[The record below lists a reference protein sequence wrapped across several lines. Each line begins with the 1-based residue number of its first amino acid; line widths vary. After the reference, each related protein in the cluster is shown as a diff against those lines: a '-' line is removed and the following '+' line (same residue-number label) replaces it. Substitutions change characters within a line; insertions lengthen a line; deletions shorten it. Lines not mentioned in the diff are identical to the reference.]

1 MTLGTGA
8 QLLGDRY
15 ILRSALG
22 DEPDGS
28 KLWLGTDEDQSTFLV
43 KTWAYTGDRPSDIER
58 ALWDSSLRVLYRI
71 SSSAGAARGLVQLRD
86 AGVDTDSRVFAMVL
100 TAPGQSFVRVSDQ
113 LLGSYTYPSGPDER
127 LIVWRSIRQ
136 LVDSIDLLHHQQV
149 LHRNVGPDVT
159 FVDPVAGISSMRLG
173 GFEWSTRIG
182 SGIVRRPAASWSQ
195 PPEMLNGTAPAFQ
208 VETDWFG
215 LGVLAA
221 RLLVPLEN
229 FVRNDPDERYERTM
243 EAIRTRTGRQLGLVE
258 RDTLIALLE
267 PNATDR
273 MSRVDD
279 IRRSIEDIVRGLE
292 AGGSAPRAGSYLL
305 LAVAPT
311 NERLIDALEQSGFAA
326 EPSDTTEPY
335 NPNNPAHK
343 ARFVEF
349 IRSDIAGEPRLTRIA
364 GMDRLVLTGSQ
375 LNYWV
380 QPFRDSS
387 SGVTSWDVAMIGG
400 PANLRGGSASP
411 PVDLSGHTISVRTV
425 ADAYDP
431 TVRKS
436 ATSWVRVLPEEPGLS
451 GLRPRASELLDV
463 VRATNQIELL
473 LRDAEVFPFELRR
486 RWSEGYTHYVTVAEV
501 PRQRPVPQYASVRD
515 GLIGFLRTEQASQK
529 PRWDELV
536 LSDED
541 TLRFDAP
548 EENIWVLHA
557 INEDRTIT
565 LRRTGDK
572 GYAPNSGF
580 IRTVGMLIGQTRL
593 MIRRNAALERLP
605 DHTYLLDAL
614 AAPGQV
620 FMDTGVPPLPISL
633 PADRVD
639 APKRACIEDVV
650 RTRPI
655 YTLQGPPGTGKTTMV
670 AWLIRELLAE
680 DPVAQILVTAQA
692 HGAVDVLRDKV
703 AREAFAGTADE
714 DLPIAV
720 RLAGEDDAVRGG
732 INDVTTELLER
743 SKRQLMQCDSLDD
756 LQRTWLGEIDK
767 LLAAIDPEHEY
778 EGDADA
784 ADFREVVRRGASI
797 TYCTTS
803 DRGLEAIA
811 RTKQSFD
818 WSIVE
823 EAGKAHSFDLVMPL
837 QAGHRWLL
845 IGDHQQLPPYRF
857 ESYRDALVDLDGAV
871 EAVRNL
877 PSRGGGLVDDE
888 WVRQWEDTS
897 PEERSRFKNAALRWL
912 ESFRTIFEQCERAP
926 GRADAA
932 RTTDVSIGASAGR
945 LTMQH
950 RMHPSIGSL
959 VSHCYYDGEIGN
971 GTVDES
977 GSPMKRVLHG
987 LTAPVEVVGRSIV
1000 WLDTPWCVTDPRAA
1014 EDGTVPFTNLREAE
1028 VLCDFMAQLRGSP
1041 SAPPLTL
1048 ALLSPYTQQVHTL
1061 RSQLRRVTLPEGI
1074 VPKPHQRGTGAHDS
1088 ERMPAFTVDSFQG
1101 NQADIVGISLVRNNQ
1116 RAPGEG
1122 LGFLSESSRMNV
1134 LLSRAERL
1142 LVLVGSWDFF
1152 ANQVATV
1159 PEADVS
1165 HPLQHW
1171 RRVVRTLD
1179 DAFSDGSA
1187 IRVAT

>member
-1 MTLGTGA
+1 MKLARGSRV
-8 QLLGDRY
+8 LGDRFL
-15 ILRSALG
+15 LRASLG
-22 DEPDGS
+22 EELDGS
-28 KLWLGTDEDQSTFLV
+28 TLWLGTDEDQSAYLV
-43 KTWAYTGDRPSDIER
+43 KTWAYFGSRPNDIER

-86 AGVDTDSRVFAMVL
+86 AGVDSEAQAFAMVL

-113 LLGSYTYPSGPDER
+113 LEGSYSYPSGPDER
-127 LIVWRSIRQ
+127 LAVWRSIRQ

-149 LHRNVGPDVT
+149 LHRNVGPEVT
-159 FVDPVAGISSMRLG
+159 FVDPTAGASSMRLG

-182 SGIVRRPAASWSQ
+182 SGIVRRPVASWSQ

-229 FVRNDPDERYERTM
+229 FALNPPGERYERTL
-243 EAIRTRTGRQLGLVE
+243 EAIRDRTGRQLGALE

-267 PNATDR
+267 RNINDR
-273 MSRVDD
+273 MNRVDD
-279 IRRSIEDIVRGLE
+279 IRRLIDEVIRGME
-292 AGGSAPRAGSYLL
+292 TGGSAPRSGSYLL

-311 NERLIDALEQSGFAA
+311 NERLIDAAEQAGFVA
-326 EPSDTTEPY
+326 EPPDATEPY

-349 IRSDIAGEPRLTRIA
+349 LRNDIAAEPRLTQVA
-364 GMDRLVLTGSQ
+364 GMDRLVLTGTHLS
-375 LNYWV
+375 YWV
-380 QPFRDSS
+380 QPFRDSN
-387 SGVTSWDVAMIGG
+387 SGITSWDLAMIGG
-400 PANLRGGSASP
+400 PADLRGGSTAP
-411 PVDLSGHTISVRTV
+411 PVDLSGHIISVRTI

-431 TVRKS
+431 SVRKS
-436 ATSWVRVLPEEPGLS
+436 ATSWIRVLPQESGAS
-451 GLRPRASELLDV
+451 GLRPRTRELLDV

-473 LRDAEVFPFELRR
+473 LRDAEIFPFELRR
-486 RWSEGYTHYVTVAEV
+486 RWSEGYTHFIALAEA
-501 PRQRPVPQYASVRD
+501 PRQRAIPQYAAVRD

-541 TLRFDAP
+541 ILRFEAP
-548 EENIWVLHA
+548 EESIWVLQA
-557 INEDRTIT
+557 INDDRTVT

-572 GYAPNSGF
+572 GYAPKSGF

-593 MIRRNAALERLP
+593 MIRRKAALERLP

-633 PADRVD
+633 PEDRVD
-639 APKRACIEDVV
+639 SPKRACIEDVV

-720 RLAGEDDAVRGG
+720 RLAGEDDTVKGG
-732 INDVTTELLER
+732 INDVTTDLLIRAKER
-743 SKRQLMQCDSLDD
+743 LLHREDLDD

-767 LLAAIDPEHEY
+767 LLAAIDPQHEY

-857 ESYRDALVDLDGAV
+857 ENYRDALVDLDGSV

-897 PEERSRFKNAALRWL
+897 PDDRRRFKEAALRWL

-926 GRADAA
+926 GRPEAA
-932 RTTDVSIGASAGR
+932 LTTDVSIGASAGR

-959 VSHCYYDGEIGN
+959 VSKCYYDGAIGN
-971 GTVDES
+971 ATVDDLGAPLDES
-977 GSPMKRVLHG
+977 ASRSDRSSR
-987 LTAPVEVVGRSIV
+987 GRRSV
-1000 WLDTPWCVTDPRAA
+1000 
-1014 EDGTVPFTNLREAE
+1014 NH
-1028 VLCDFMAQLRGSP
+1028 
-1041 SAPPLTL
+1041 L
-1048 ALLSPYTQQVHTL
+1048 ARY
-1061 RSQLRRVTLPEGI
+1061 
-1074 VPKPHQRGTGAHDS
+1074 A
-1088 ERMPAFTVDSFQG
+1088 
-1101 NQADIVGISLVRNNQ
+1101 LVRQ
-1116 RAPGEG
+1116 RPK
-1122 LGFLSESSRMNV
+1122 LC
-1134 LLSRAERL
+1134 
-1142 LVLVGSWDFF
+1142 
-1152 ANQVATV
+1152 
-1159 PEADVS
+1159 
-1165 HPLQHW
+1165 
-1171 RRVVRTLD
+1171 
-1179 DAFSDGSA
+1179 
-1187 IRVAT
+1187 